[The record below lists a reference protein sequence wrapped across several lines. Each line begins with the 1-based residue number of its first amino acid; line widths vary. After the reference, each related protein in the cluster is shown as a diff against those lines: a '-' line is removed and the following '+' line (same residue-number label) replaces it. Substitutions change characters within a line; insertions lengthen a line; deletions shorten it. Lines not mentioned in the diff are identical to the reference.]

1 MMIWLVLIIGGVL
14 NFAMRLSF
22 IYLLGRMRIAEA
34 VRRALRFV
42 APAVLSA
49 IILPELVAPT
59 GTPDLSP
66 GNYRLI
72 AGAVAMLVAWRTK
85 NAVLTILAGALVVVA
100 FQFVR

>member
-1 MMIWLVLIIGGVL
+1 MMVWLVMVIGGIL
-14 NFAMRLSF
+14 TFAMRLSF
-22 IYLLGRMRIAEA
+22 IYLLGRRQMPQDL
-34 VRRALRFV
+34 RRALRFV
-42 APAVLSA
+42 PAAVLSA

-72 AGAVAMLVAWRTK
+72 AGGVAMLVAWRTK
-85 NAVLTILAGALVVVA
+85 NAMLTILAGALVVVA